1 MKYFI
6 FFIIFIFFYFI
17 IALKIQ
23 SKMGFK
29 FNGRPKYQPVIG
41 ATIFIP
47 FLFPLLFILNDKE
60 FKIMLSAFLIGVIS
74 LIIIVIIINF
84 TKIKLWDKY
93 KKSYLLLIPTLLIL
107 IYFFIIV
114 FIL

>member
-6 FFIIFIFFYFI
+6 FFIIFIFLYFI

-23 SKMGFK
+23 NKMGFK
-29 FNGRPKYQPVIG
+29 FGKRTKYQPVIG